1 MDKLEIY
8 NHILNIKE
16 TEYKNTLVI
25 ASIIE
30 ILIDKGIINRLDIG
44 LKARELD
51 KELDQY
57 I

>member
-30 ILIDKGIINRLDIG
+30 ILIDKGIINRFDIG
-44 LKARELD
+44 SKARELD
-51 KELDQY
+51 QELDQY

>member
-30 ILIDKGIINRLDIG
+30 ILIEKGIINKFDISI
-44 LKARELD
+44 KAKELD
-51 KELDQY
+51 KSLDNY

>member
-30 ILIDKGIINRLDIG
+30 ILIDKGIINKFDISI
-44 LKARELD
+44 KAKELD
-51 KELDQY
+51 KSLDNY

>member
-30 ILIDKGIINRLDIG
+30 ILIDKGIMNRFDIG
-44 LKARELD
+44 NKARELD